1 MASDPGRRTQQ
12 PTHVLGRVGGEAW
25 CSNPGLPP
33 LGNCE
38 GPLAARA
45 SGGTAGEGL
54 GPDGL
59 RRGKEARAA
68 GRGARCHGDGGRRP
82 RPGGRGSRW
91 RDGARTG
98 GGAGRGPREPG
109 PLGAPPAHVLLLLAS
124 QLLLLLWRLGLYEY
138 LRRTPFDQR
147 TRLPFWLRLSVPLYL
162 AQANQLR
169 SSSISQPQF
178 PRL

>member
-1 MASDPGRRTQQ
+1 MQKAVLILWLSPTHWVHLWGGWFFLEWEIPEGRVASDPGRRTQQ

-59 RRGKEARAA
+59 RRGKEEI
-68 GRGARCHGDGGRRP
+68 GR
-82 RPGGRGSRW
+82 
-91 RDGARTG
+91 
-98 GGAGRGPREPG
+98 
-109 PLGAPPAHVLLLLAS
+109 AHV
-124 QLLLLLWRLGLYEY
+124 
-138 LRRTPFDQR
+138 
-147 TRLPFWLRLSVPLYL
+147 
-162 AQANQLR
+162 
-169 SSSISQPQF
+169 
-178 PRL
+178 